1 MPALISEGITVD
13 MQISAHVTTADTR
26 NASFDA
32 IRPLRQESQ
41 QRKLYDLVLGAQR
54 NGAGDMSMRELQQ
67 AYEQVH
73 GKRIELSTVSSCCNA
88 LVAGKWLVRSTPMR
102 QCCITGRDIK
112 PLSVPAQQGRLVP

>member
-1 MPALISEGITVD
+1 

-32 IRPLRQESQ
+32 IRPLKQESK

-67 AYEQVH
+67 EYAYAH
-73 GKRIELSTVSSCCNA
+73 GIHIELSTVSSCCNA
-88 LVAGKWLVRSTPMR
+88 MVAAGWLVRDTPVR
-102 QCCITGRDIK
+102 ECCISGRNIK